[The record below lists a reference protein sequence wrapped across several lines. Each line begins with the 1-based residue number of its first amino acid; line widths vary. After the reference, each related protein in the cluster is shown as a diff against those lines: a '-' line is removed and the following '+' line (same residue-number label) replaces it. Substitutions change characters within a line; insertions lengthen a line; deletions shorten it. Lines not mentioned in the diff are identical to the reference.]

1 MNKTKIVW
9 EAFKKWII
17 ISVISLL
24 LYYISFYNLL
34 NVQYYRGI
42 SDITALSLLF
52 IAFIVYC
59 YERIK
64 WEEKKLAFVNRMR
77 EIGLSEKEANWI
89 LTFPKDFI
97 KNLLK
102 VTALRYYRSIVSEEK
117 RDSDLSEREI
127 IELVM
132 KYE

>member
-1 MNKTKIVW
+1 MDRTKIIF
-9 EAFKKWII
+9 EAFKKWVVV
-17 ISVISLL
+17 SVISLIF
-24 LYYISFYNLL
+24 YYISFYDLL
-34 NVQYYRGI
+34 NVTYWKGV

-52 IAFIVYC
+52 ISFILYC
-59 YERIK
+59 YQKIK
-64 WEEKKLAFVNRMR
+64 WEERKLRFIQTMK
-77 EIGLSEKEANWI
+77 EIGLSEKEAEWI

-102 VTALRYYRSIVSEEK
+102 VTALRYYRSIVEEKK

-132 KYE
+132 KYD

>member
-9 EAFKKWII
+9 EAFKKWAI

-24 LYYISFYNLL
+24 LYYISFYDLL
-34 NVQYYRGI
+34 NVTYWKGV

-52 IAFIVYC
+52 ISFILYC
-59 YERIK
+59 YQKIK
-64 WEEKKLAFVNRMR
+64 WEERKLRFIQGMK

-97 KNLLK
+97 RNLLQI
-102 VTALRYYRSIVSEEK
+102 TAQRYYDSIVKEEK
-117 RDSDLSEREI
+117 KKEEVI
-127 IELVM
+127 VVEPI
-132 KYE
+132 